1 MEQSFKILHGL
12 CELTSRS
19 GGYLARLMAL
29 LCLLEL
35 VPTTLGICLEQ
46 LAKFLLGLLMTVLC
60 LLEPVPTALSVC
72 IGQLI
77 QILLGLV
84 LWIMDSHSGNYLAT
98 LMAIFCLLGCVPTA
112 LGATLE
118 QSSFP
123 DISFQLFST
132 FVEDNFNKKISLA
145 TVLTMLFTL
154 TNNPDLL
161 NLHARQ
167 QQQVFKEERSH
178 QISGWIK
185 MLAYALEKKLEKS
198 ANELFSKS
206 EQKSQL
212 SDDQTI
218 NAIGEKLDD
227 MSKLL
232 KMYPYDKYGNFQ
244 QKLKPVSEK
253 TIEPAFVICPPVM
266 ECETSTCNPRSLL
279 QNTDNRDIPK
289 VTFIQGTKIY
299 DHAFVLSG
307 RCPQCKTK
315 YYADHES
322 CLQPGSSNTWSR
334 FYLNSAK
341 YLKIGQQLWV
351 DRTFSKAVLNG
362 AYSFHGS
369 SSAFAEFWSD
379 SFWATQ
385 VTSSKK
391 VTRRQIWQAL
401 IQESIRKIADS
412 SGHTLELPDGL
423 NITQVTKQAFAILGG
438 DGIIGSANGHSCSGC
453 TQPFKKVADKIT
465 DEDPAALLGV
475 DENNVVPPLT
485 GEDAD
490 LAVRDAALARFNA
503 NNAMNVDEEEETL
516 KAPRTMVVM
525 DGIVVGPP
533 HCAYADCTAELANS
547 RQGVFCIE
555 HELMHGGLCR
565 MRDCQNPKAD
575 DSHVCIQHQGRWCG
589 FLLRYGRQS
598 MLGIRRIIRRT
609 EEEKLPWLPNREPH
623 AHQAH
628 DEPGHG
634 QERQHD
640 SYFKAPRFY
649 CVETLCAPCGVVIA
663 WTKFAKAESPTNI
676 LGWLDSVYPNA
687 AQRPDYVCI
696 DKACLVLHTAV
707 VNGSWEVWSKTTRF
721 IVDSYHYINHHTT
734 DYLCRTWC
742 NPAPLNGSQP
752 NLIAVE
758 YDAQGQPHYKRAFN
772 TQVGCL
778 FHRIRLTANIRNRH
792 VNS

>member
-1 MEQSFKILHGL
+1 MDQSFKTLYW
-12 CELTSRS
+12 EMTSRS
-19 GGYLARLMAL
+19 EDYLARLMTL
-29 LCLLEL
+29 LCLLEFI
-35 VPTTLGICLEQ
+35 PTALGVCLGQ
-46 LAKFLLGLLMTVLC
+46 LAKVLLGLLMTVLC
-60 LLEPVPTALSVC
+60 LLELVPIALSVC
-72 IGQLI
+72 LGQLF

-84 LWIMDSHSGNYLAT
+84 LWIMTSQSGNYLAM
-98 LMAIFCLLGCVPTA
+98 LMAILCLLECVPTT

-132 FVEDNFNKKISLA
+132 FIENNFNENISLA

-154 TNNPDLL
+154 TNNPDAL

-167 QQQVFKEERSH
+167 QLKIFKEERSN
-178 QISGWIK
+178 QVSGWIK
-185 MLAYALEKKLEKS
+185 ILAYALEEKLGKA
-198 ANELFSKS
+198 ANELFPKS
-206 EQKSQL
+206 EEHKLQL
-212 SDDQTI
+212 PDDQTAK
-218 NAIGEKLDD
+218 AIGEKLDK
-227 MSKLL
+227 MIKLL
-232 KMYPYDKYGNFQ
+232 EMCPYDKYGTFQ
-244 QKLKPVSEK
+244 HKLKPVSEK
-253 TIEPAFVICPPVM
+253 SIEPALVICPPVM

-279 QNTDNRDIPK
+279 QGTDNRDVPK

-299 DHAFVLSG
+299 DHVFVVCGS
-307 RCPQCKTK
+307 CPQCKTK

-322 CLQPGSSNTWSR
+322 SLRAGSSNIWSR
-334 FYLNSAK
+334 YYLNSAK

-362 AYSFHGS
+362 SYSFHGS

-385 VTSSKK
+385 ATSSKK
-391 VTRRQIWQAL
+391 ITRRQIWQAF
-401 IQESIRKIADS
+401 IQESVRKIADS
-412 SGHTLELPDGL
+412 SGHNLELPDGL
-423 NITQVTKQAFAILGG
+423 NITQVTKQAFAILGDEG
-438 DGIIGSANGHSCSGC
+438 VIGSANGHSCSGC

-465 DEDPAALLGV
+465 EEDPAALLGV
-475 DENNVVPPLT
+475 DENSVVPPLI

-503 NNAMNVDEEEETL
+503 NNAMDVDEDNVM
-516 KAPRTMVVM
+516 KAPRTMIVM

-533 HCAYADCTAELANS
+533 HCAYAECTAELANS
-547 RQGVFCIE
+547 RQGVFCIQ
-555 HELMHGGLCR
+555 HELMRGALCR

-575 DSHVCIQHQGRWCG
+575 DSHVCMEHQGRWRG

-634 QERQHD
+634 QERQQD

-649 CVETLCAPCGVVIA
+649 CVETICAPCGVVIA

-687 AQRPDYVCI
+687 AQRPDYICI
-696 DKACLVLHTAV
+696 DKACIVLRTAV
-707 VNGSWEVWSKTTRF
+707 VNGSWEVWSRTTRF
-721 IVDSYHYINHHTT
+721 IVDSYHYINHRTT

-772 TQVGCL
+772 TQVGYL
-778 FHRIRLTANIRNRH
+778 L
-792 VNS
+792 